1 MALAWAPAASAN
13 PTGAQVAAGAAG
25 FSTAGK
31 TLTVTNTPGTII
43 NWQSFS
49 IGAGS
54 TTHFQQQSALSAVLN
69 RVIGGDPSQILGT
82 LSSNGRVFLVNPH
95 GIVFGQGSV
104 INTAGLV
111 ASTLNIRDEDFLAGR
126 MKFEGGGL
134 GALKNEGTL
143 RASGDIFLVGPQIE
157 NAGLIKSENGS
168 VVLAAGKSLTISS
181 PDAHGVQF
189 ALQAPTDAALNLGAI
204 EAKNAASMF
213 AGTLRHSG
221 EIRAVSASVDASGRV
236 TLAAQKDAIVDG
248 NSLISVDNLSGRGG
262 RVEITGERVGLFDN
276 ATVSARGAAGGGE
289 ILVGGDYQGAN
300 PAVRNAGR
308 TFVGNSVSL
317 DASASNAGDGGKIIV
332 WADEVTRYFGNAAVR
347 GGALGGDGGL
357 VEVSGKNAL
366 VFDGRVGLEAVNGRA
381 GTLLLD
387 PLNITVHAGTGTLD
401 GFLSSPGDPLLAFG
415 EPDNVT
421 PGTLNVATLQAFTT
435 GTVELQANNNITFDA
450 AVTMQSGVSLKAA
463 AMNNINVNAN
473 ITTSGGGVLRLEA
486 DTDASGAGVVNLGSV
501 TINAPLIAGDTGKEF
516 SGKVVIGGNVT
527 FGENAEAFG
536 KLTYA
541 TGSLSVAS
549 GKTLTLKGGMDWAT
563 TNTISGP
570 GAITLPTGQT
580 LALTVSGNHALS
592 GMTFNNNGTVTTS
605 IGGGNVLVNDSAVVN
620 NAGVFRLGDIISV
633 NSGTGTFNN
642 TGTLEVNGSGT
653 ATVNSVTLNNTG
665 GTLNSALGTLNI
677 NASGNHSGALNITG
691 TNVRLTAGTH
701 SFADSSTIAGQL
713 NVAGGTASFGTVA
726 ANGLVNYTGGGFN
739 ITAGDTLTLN
749 AGMNWA
755 TTNTISG
762 PGAIT
767 LPTGQTL
774 ALTVSGN
781 HALSGMTFNN
791 NGTVTTSIGGGNVLV
806 NDSAVVN
813 NAGVFRLGDIIS
825 VNSGTGTFNNT
836 GTLEVNGSGT
846 ATVNSVTLNNTGGT
860 LNSALG
866 TLNINASGNHSG
878 ALNISGG
885 NVRLTAGT
893 HSFADSTT
901 IAGQLNVAGGT
912 ASFGTVTANG
922 LVNYT
927 GGGFN
932 VTAGDTLTLNAGMN
946 WSEGFSITGPGTV
959 TLPAGQTLATAGGG
973 GDRTLTNVTFNNNG
987 TFDSGSNGNVL
998 VNDGSVF
1005 NNAGLYRFLNAGNF
1019 ISRNSGAGTFNNTGT
1034 TRVGGAFT
1042 NNINNVT
1049 FTNTGGTLDSGTGT
1063 LNLNSGGSHSG
1074 SLTMQGTGVV
1084 LAGGTHNFADA
1095 TTVAGRLN
1103 VSGGTA
1109 SFGTVTTSG
1118 LVTYGGGGFNVTT
1131 ADTLTLNGG
1140 MNWTSGDI
1148 GGPGTIVL
1156 PAGQTLAMSTAGN
1169 RAMVNLVFNN
1179 NGTVTSQIGAQHLI
1193 NDGSVFNNAGVYR
1206 FLDSSA
1212 INRNSGAGT
1221 FNNTGEIEVVGAFN
1235 GFVSGVTLTNTGGTL
1250 DSGTGSLR
1258 LDASGNHSGALTL
1271 QGGNVQLNAGTHNFA
1286 DGTTV
1291 AGTLNVQGSA
1301 TASFGTVTM
1310 NGPVNYSNGGFNVT
1324 AGDTLTLNGGMNWT
1338 GAGINGPGTITLPAG
1353 QTLAIS
1359 VGGGNP
1365 FNNITFNN
1373 NGTTT
1378 FQIGSGSL
1386 LINDGSVFNNAGVF
1400 RFLSAASINRN
1411 SGAGTFNNTGEIEVG
1426 GAFAG
1431 TVQNVTFNNTAGTL
1445 DSGTG
1450 TLDLNGGSYA
1460 GAMTLQG
1467 GNVRLN
1473 TGTHTF
1479 ADGTT
1484 IAGQLN
1490 VAGGTTGFG
1499 TVTAN
1504 GLVNFTGG
1512 SINVTAGDTLTLNS
1526 GMNWSS
1532 NLGISGPG
1540 TITLPAGRTVA
1551 MTGNFDHALSNVTF
1565 NNNGTVTSQ
1574 IGGASLLINDNS
1586 VFNNNGVYRFLGG
1599 DLISRNS
1606 GTGTFNNNGEIEVGG
1621 AFTATFNNGAFF
1633 NAGGTLDSGAGTL
1646 NLNSGGTYTGNLTLD
1661 GANVRMNAGTHNIAD
1676 GVTITGILN
1685 VTGGTASFGS
1695 VTANGLVNYVSGG
1708 FNVTTGDTL
1717 MLNAGINWSSNI
1729 GISGPGAITLPA
1741 GQIMAMTGNFD
1752 HALSNVT
1759 FNNNG
1764 TVTSQ
1769 IGGASLLINDSSVFN
1784 NNGIY
1789 RFQGGDVISRNSG
1802 PGTFNNTGEMEV
1814 GGAFT
1819 ANFNNVAFFNT
1830 GGTID
1835 GGAGTLNLNAGGTY
1849 TGNLTVGGANVRMNA
1864 GTHSLADGVTVNGI
1878 LNVTGGTASF
1888 GSVTANGLVNYSAG
1902 GFNVTAGDTLTL
1914 NAGMNWSSNTGISGP
1929 GAIALSAGQT
1939 LAMTGNFDHALSN
1952 VTFNN
1957 NGTVTSQIGA
1967 NLLINDSSVFNNAG
1981 VYRFLSGDII
1991 SRNSGAGTFNNTGE
2005 IEVGGAFIGAVNNL
2019 AFFNA
2024 GGTLD
2029 GGAGTLNL
2037 NAGGTYTGNLTV
2049 GGANVRMSAGTHSLA
2064 DGVTVNGI
2072 LNVTGGTASFGTV
2085 AANGLV
2091 NYSGGGFN
2099 VTAGDTLTLNGGM
2112 NWTAGANISGPG
2124 AITLAGGQTMAMTV
2138 AASRGLVNATFNNNG
2153 TVTSQIGGESMF
2165 INDGSVFNNAG
2176 VYRFLGSDTI
2186 NRNSGVGTLNN
2197 SGTLEVGGAFTGT
2210 VNNVTFNNTGGTL
2223 DSGAGTLNLNA
2234 GGSHSGV
2241 MTVEGANVRFAAGTH
2256 TFNTASFAGAGAIK
2270 VQGAALVFSDTTWNR
2285 SLNFTSGS
2293 VDVAAAT
2300 TTTIPA
2306 AANVVINHAVGG
2318 TGTLLN
2324 QGTLELA
2331 GSNVQGNLSNEGT
2344 LNILGLSTVFGS
2356 RLDLI
2361 SGALN
2366 VTGGHTLQK
2375 TGGSIFWTGGSI
2387 NGAGTITGPFA
2398 FDGAGAR
2405 VLQGPTLNVSGA
2417 GIGGGSLLVN
2427 AGSVN
2432 YAGPATIAAAATVE
2446 LVGGDFSSG
2455 GGLDV
2460 FGLLKIGS
2468 RTVTAPNVVLHPGG
2482 ELTGRGQITGTLA
2495 NNGTLSPGLSPG
2507 TLTINGN
2514 YVQGAAGVLNI
2525 ELGGTT
2531 QGVNYDWLEV
2541 IGTATLAGTL
2551 NVTAFGSFAGTAGDL
2566 FGVMTYLG
2574 VAGDFTTRNLIP
2586 GAVMTA
2592 SPLPS
2597 TYLLTLNTPAT
2608 VAGLGSAAELAIIK
2622 LPASETQILN
2632 EKFLGTVIADAG
2644 KPPEDEEKKGTV
2656 LECR

>member
-1 MALAWAPAASAN
+1 MDTAGKPSGAAASRQGCPRLAPLALAVALAWAPAASAN
-13 PTGAQVAAGAAG
+13 PTGAQVAAGAAA

-49 IGAGS
+49 IGSGS

-69 RVIGGDPSQILGT
+69 RVIGNDASQILGT

-111 ASTLNIRDEDFLAGR
+111 ASTLNISDADFLAGR

-134 GALKNEGTL
+134 GVLKNEGTL

-236 TLAAQKDAIVDG
+236 TLAAQKDAIVAG
-248 NSLISVDNLSGRGG
+248 NSLISVDNSTGRGG

-300 PAVRNAGR
+300 PAVRNAAR
-308 TFVGNSVSL
+308 TYVASGATL
-317 DASASNAGDGGKIIV
+317 DASATTSGDGGKVIV
-332 WADEVTRYFGNAAVR
+332 WADGVTRYFGNAAVR
-347 GGALGGDGGL
+347 GGAQGGNGGL

-366 VFDGRVGLEAVNGRA
+366 VFDGRVELQAVNGRS

-387 PLNITVHAGTGTLD
+387 PLNITVQAGAGTLD
-401 GFLSSPGDPLLAFG
+401 GGLSAPGDPLLAFG

-421 PGTLNVATLQAFTT
+421 TGTLSVASLQAFTT

-450 AVTMQSGVSLKAA
+450 GVTMQPGVSLKAA
-463 AMNNINVNAN
+463 AMNNVNINAG

-486 DTDASGAGVVNLGSV
+486 DTDQSGSGVVNLGNATV
-501 TINAPLIAGDTGKEF
+501 NAPMIIGDVGKEF
-516 SGKVVIGGNVT
+516 SGKANITGNFSFGGNAQV
-527 FGENAEAFG
+527 FGQLNHSAG
-536 KLTYA
+536 TM
-541 TGSLSVAS
+541 SVAA
-549 GKTLTLKGGMDWAT
+549 GQTLTLTGGMNWAGG
-563 TNTISGP
+563 NIGGGGTID
-570 GAITLPTGQT
+570 LPAAQT
-580 LALTVSGNHALS
+580 LTMPVNTFRVLS
-592 GMTFNNNGTVTTS
+592 NITFNNNGTAIS
-605 IGGGNVLVNDSAVVN
+605 QDGGSNLLINDNSVFN
-620 NAGVFRLGDIISV
+620 NAGVYRIVSGAVIDR
-633 NSGTGTFNN
+633 NSGAGTFNN
-642 TGTLEVNGSGT
+642 TGTLEIGGAIT
-653 ATVNSVTLNNTG
+653 GTVNNVTFTNTG
-665 GTLNSALGTLNI
+665 GTLDSGAGTLDL
-677 NASGNHSGALNITG
+677 NAGGSHSGALTILGN
-691 TNVRLTAGTH
+691 NVRMSAGTH
-701 SFADSSTIAGQL
+701 SFADGTTVAGRL
-713 NVAGGTASFGTVA
+713 NVVGGTASFGTVA
-726 ANGLVNYTGGGFN
+726 VNGLVNYTNGGIN
-739 ITAGDTLTLN
+739 VTAGDTLTLN
-749 AGMNWA
+749 AGMSWA
-755 TTNTISG
+755 TSSGISG
-762 PGAIT
+762 GGTID
-767 LPTGQTL
+767 LPAGQTL
-774 ALTVSGN
+774 TLVSN
-781 HALSGMTFNN
+781 IDRPLSNITFNN
-791 NGTVTTSIGGGNVLV
+791 NGTVLSQDAGANLLL
-806 NDSAVVN
+806 NDNSVFN
-813 NAGVFRLGDIIS
+813 NAGVYRFQSGGAITR
-825 VNSGTGTFNNT
+825 NSGAGTFNNS
-836 GTLEVNGSGT
+836 GEVEGVAGNGQIL
-846 ATVNSVTLNNTGGT
+846 NVTFTNTGGILDSGPGILE
-860 LNSALG
+860 LNSG
-866 TLNINASGNHSG
+866 GSHSG
-878 ALNISGG
+878 ALTMQGN
-885 NVRLTAGT
+885 NVRLNGGT
-893 HSFADSTT
+893 HTFADSTT
-901 IAGQLNVAGGT
+901 IAGILNVTGGGT
-912 ASFGTVTANG
+912 ASFGTVAANG

-946 WSEGFSITGPGTV
+946 WSEGFSIAGPGTV

-973 GDRTLTNVTFNNNG
+973 GNRTLVNVTFNNNG
-987 TFDSGSNGNVL
+987 TFDSGSNGNLL
-998 VNDGSVF
+998 VNDNSVF
-1005 NNAGLYRFLNAGNF
+1005 NNTGLFRFLSAGNF

-1034 TRVGGAFT
+1034 IQVGGAFP

-1063 LNLNSGGSHSG
+1063 LNLNAGGSHSG
-1074 SLTMQGTGVV
+1074 ALTMLGNNVFLT
-1084 LAGGTHNFADA
+1084 GGTHDFADGA
-1095 TTVAGRLN
+1095 TVAGRLN
-1103 VSGGTA
+1103 VDGGTA
-1109 SFGTVTTSG
+1109 SFGTVTTNG
-1118 LVTYGGGGFNVTT
+1118 LVTYDGVGFNVTA

-1140 MNWTSGDI
+1140 MSWTAGDVA
-1148 GGPGTIVL
+1148 GPGTIVL
-1156 PAGQTLAMSTAGN
+1156 PAGQTLAMSNAGN
-1169 RAMVNLVFNN
+1169 RAMVNVTFNN
-1179 NGTVTSQIGAQHLI
+1179 NGTVTSQIGAQLLI

-1206 FLDSSA
+1206 FLDSSV

-1221 FNNTGEIEVVGAFN
+1221 FNNTGEIGVVGAFN
-1235 GFVSGVTLTNTGGTL
+1235 GFVSGVALTNTGGTL
-1250 DSGTGSLR
+1250 DSGGGMLR
-1258 LDASGNHSGALTL
+1258 LDASGAHSGALTL
-1271 QGGNVQLNAGTHNFA
+1271 QGGNVQFNAGTHTFA

-1291 AGTLNVQGSA
+1291 AGVLNVQGSA
-1301 TASFGTVTM
+1301 TASFGTVTT

-1338 GAGINGPGTITLPAG
+1338 GAGISGPGTITLPAG

-1359 VGGGNP
+1359 AGGGSALTNV
-1365 FNNITFNN
+1365 TFNN
-1373 NGTTT
+1373 NGTVTT
-1378 FQIGSGSL
+1378 QLNGGNV
-1386 LINDGSVFNNAGVF
+1386 LINDGSVFNNAGMF
-1400 RFLSAASINRN
+1400 RFLTGDIINRN

-1426 GAFAG
+1426 GAFTG
-1431 TVQNVTFNNTAGTL
+1431 TVNNVAFFNTASTL

-1450 TLDLNGGSYA
+1450 TLNLNGGSYA

-1473 TGTHTF
+1473 IGTHTF

-1490 VAGGTTGFG
+1490 VAGGTASFG

-1504 GLVNFTGG
+1504 GLVNYTGG
-1512 SINVTAGDTLTLNS
+1512 GLNVTTGDTLTLNA
-1526 GMNWSS
+1526 GMNWAS
-1532 NLGISGPG
+1532 NIGISGPG
-1540 TITLPAGRTVA
+1540 AITLPAGQAVA

-1708 FNVTTGDTL
+1708 FNVTAGDTL
-1717 MLNAGINWSSNI
+1717 MLNAGMNWSSNI

-1957 NGTVTSQIGA
+1957 NGTMTSQIGGA
-1967 NLLINDSSVFNNAG
+1967 SLLINDSSVFNNSG
-1981 VYRFLSGDII
+1981 VYRFQGGDVI
-1991 SRNSGAGTFNNTGE
+1991 SRNSGAGTFSNTGE
-2005 IEVGGAFIGAVNNL
+2005 I
-2019 AFFNA
+2019 
-2024 GGTLD
+2024 
-2029 GGAGTLNL
+2029 
-2037 NAGGTYTGNLTV
+2037 
-2049 GGANVRMSAGTHSLA
+2049 
-2064 DGVTVNGI
+2064 
-2072 LNVTGGTASFGTV
+2072 
-2085 AANGLV
+2085 
-2091 NYSGGGFN
+2091 
-2099 VTAGDTLTLNGGM
+2099 
-2112 NWTAGANISGPG
+2112 
-2124 AITLAGGQTMAMTV
+2124 
-2138 AASRGLVNATFNNNG
+2138 
-2153 TVTSQIGGESMF
+2153 
-2165 INDGSVFNNAG
+2165 
-2176 VYRFLGSDTI
+2176 
-2186 NRNSGVGTLNN
+2186 
-2197 SGTLEVGGAFTGT
+2197 EVGGAFTGT
-2210 VNNVTFNNTGGTL
+2210 VNNVAFFNTGGTL

-2256 TFNTASFAGAGAIK
+2256 TFNTASFAGAGAIN

-2300 TTTIPA
+2300 TTTIPV

-2318 TGTLLN
+2318 VGTLVN
-2324 QGTLELA
+2324 QGTLNLSGGSIGGVLNNQGMLDVTTGNATVGGGLTMAAGAINVAAANTLNVGGTGVDWQAGTLA
-2331 GSNVQGNLSNEGT
+2331 GTGTYNLTGGLAITGGGARVLNGPT
-2344 LNILGLSTVFGS
+2344 LNLGATTVGGS
-2356 RLDLI
+2356 LTVQ

-2366 VTGGHTLQK
+2366 FGGIATIGPAATLEMTGGTL
-2375 TGGSIFWTGGSI
+2375 TGALSVDVQGLLKMNGGVLNATSVGLVPGGTLSG
-2387 NGAGTITGPFA
+2387 NGGTINAAVVNGGTVSV
-2398 FDGAGAR
+2398 GASPGALT
-2405 VLQGPTLNVSGA
+2405 VNGNYTQGPT
-2417 GIGGGSLLVN
+2417 
-2427 AGSVN
+2427 
-2432 YAGPATIAAAATVE
+2432 
-2446 LVGGDFSSG
+2446 
-2455 GGLDV
+2455 
-2460 FGLLKIGS
+2460 
-2468 RTVTAPNVVLHPGG
+2468 
-2482 ELTGRGQITGTLA
+2482 
-2495 NNGTLSPGLSPG
+2495 
-2507 TLTINGN
+2507 
-2514 YVQGAAGVLNI
+2514 GVLNV

-2531 QGVNYDWLEV
+2531 QGVNYDLLQV
-2541 IGTATLAGTL
+2541 NGTASFDGTL
-2551 NVTAFGSFAGTAGDL
+2551 NVSMFGGFTGAAGNVFD
-2566 FGVMTYLG
+2566 VITYTSRT
-2574 VAGDFTTRNLIP
+2574 GDFATINFP
-2586 GAVMTA
+2586 SGFGMTA
-2592 SPLPS
+2592 
-2597 TYLLTLNTPAT
+2597 TPNATFYQLALAT
-2608 VAGLGSAAELAIIK
+2608 VPVAAGGSGSAVEATILK

-2632 EKFLGTVIADAG
+2632 EKFLGTITTEAA
-2644 KPPEDEEKKGTV
+2644 KQPEDEEKKGTV